1 MEDQND
7 LARPAARALRTVTG
21 GKAELA
27 TQPLCAQGGEEQ
39 SLSKP
44 TDID

>member
-7 LARPAARALRTVTG
+7 LARSAARALRTVTG

-27 TQPLCAQGGEEQ
+27 TQPLCEEQ